1 MLFSTKIIEKIEK
14 LFKEK
19 EVIALLLS
27 EGDLLLIQ
35 QNKLE
40 SYFHN
45 WIDLEVRYMP
55 YTKAKLKMVKMFL
68 K

>member
-45 WIDLEVRYMP
+45 WIDLEVRYMS
-55 YTKAKLKMVKMFL
+55 YAKAKLKMVKMFL